1 MKRLTYLVSLLLV
14 AVSIQ
19 AASDD
24 TISMVTY
31 FPTPYMAYRDLD
43 VSKSGAV
50 GLIDRCTINCGTLT
64 ADTVNVTGGKLTL
77 GGPNPVNVT
86 NQFAFGSVGAG
97 SAGTLKFE
105 DNLEITN
112 INNTALE
119 NIKVTGKATLS
130 GLQLGAYDFPQC
142 DTNTHKISYKELT
155 LDGQKGTFLVC
166 GEGSSA
172 YQTCKAKNYE
182 SASFQT
188 YDGLS
193 RTMNSG
199 LYDMSG
205 TCGINAVASIV
216 QSKTGVTNRC
226 FFIGEG
232 ANTLSQVESDYLNCQ
247 VEANERY
254 NSSDDW
260 QTFSCV
266 FAQEIYSITDVNG
279 DPYCTAGVMTCNV
292 KEETWECLN
301 SQTCGN
307 SKGSC
312 L

>member
-1 MKRLTYLVSLLLV
+1 MKKFIYFIFLFLLAPV
-14 AVSIQ
+14 VFA
-19 AASDD
+19 DD

-64 ADTVNVTGGKLTL
+64 ADTVNVTRGKLTL

-142 DTNTHKISYKELT
+142 DTIFRSVIQT
-155 LDGQKGTFLVC
+155 LIRFRIKSL
-166 GEGSSA
+166 
-172 YQTCKAKNYE
+172 
-182 SASFQT
+182 
-188 YDGLS
+188 
-193 RTMNSG
+193 R
-199 LYDMSG
+199 
-205 TCGINAVASIV
+205 
-216 QSKTGVTNRC
+216 
-226 FFIGEG
+226 
-232 ANTLSQVESDYLNCQ
+232 
-247 VEANERY
+247 
-254 NSSDDW
+254 
-260 QTFSCV
+260 
-266 FAQEIYSITDVNG
+266 
-279 DPYCTAGVMTCNV
+279 
-292 KEETWECLN
+292 
-301 SQTCGN
+301 
-307 SKGSC
+307 
-312 L
+312 